1 MTGIAYFAHDLAD
14 PAVHRRVRFLQM
26 GGATEIAV
34 LGFRRGERA
43 VADVAGLTPV
53 ELARTHDRRLLHRG
67 LATARALVDGGRW
80 RAQLEGAEVVLARNL
95 EMLLIAA
102 VARRRFAP
110 QARLVYECLDIH
122 RLMLARGPVG
132 ALLRRLER
140 ALLAECGLLV
150 VSAPD
155 FAWRYFRPVHGDRT
169 PPICLLENQV
179 LAVELPDLQAAGRP
193 ALPAG
198 PPPGPPWRIGW
209 FGNLHCRRS
218 LHLLAGLAARSGGA
232 VQVVLRG
239 RPQRG
244 AIPDFDAVVAATP
257 GMTFHGP
264 YERPADLAAIYGD
277 VHLVWAIDLYDA
289 GGNSDW
295 LLMNR
300 LYEGGLYGVVPIA
313 LSSVATGRWL
323 RRRGI
328 GLLLEA
334 DQPIETAL
342 DATVARLDAAS
353 YLLARAAVAARPV
366 SDFVH
371 DAEDSAA
378 VIAALHDSGASL
390 PPSLRLPEEERATM
404 GRMAS

>member
-26 GGATEIAV
+26 GGAADIAV

-43 VADVAGLTPV
+43 VSDVAGLTPV
-53 ELARTHDRRLLHRG
+53 ELARTHDRRLLHRA
-67 LATARALVDGGRW
+67 LTTARALVGGGRW

-110 QARLVYECLDIH
+110 RARLVYECLDIH
-122 RLMLARGPVG
+122 RLMLARGPIG
-132 ALLRRLER
+132 AALRGLER
-140 ALLAECGLLV
+140 ALLAECDLLM
-150 VSAPD
+150 VSSAD
-155 FAWRYFRPVHGDRT
+155 YAARYFRPVHGARV
-169 PPICLLENQV
+169 PPICLLENKM
-179 LAVELPDLQAAGRP
+179 LAAEVPGGRP
-193 ALPAG
+193 PMSTGL
-198 PPPGPPWRIGW
+198 PPGPPWRIGW
-209 FGNLHCRRS
+209 FGNPHCSRS

-239 RPQRG
+239 RPQR
-244 AIPDFDAVVAATP
+244 AAMPDFDAVVAATP

-313 LSSVATGRWL
+313 LASVATGRWL
-323 RRRGI
+323 RRRGM

-334 DQPIETAL
+334 GPSIEAAL
-342 DATVARLDAAS
+342 DAAMARLDAES
-353 YLLARAAVAARPV
+353 YRAARAAVAARPL

-371 DAEDSAA
+371 DARDSAA
-378 VIAALHDSGASL
+378 LIKALRDGLAEL
-390 PPSLRLPEEERATM
+390 PPSLRLPEEEERTVTQEV
-404 GRMAS
+404 SS